1 MRLRCLLTGYC
12 GSQDAAAER
21 KFNVKSVRLSLP
33 LLAFLVLLSAC
44 VSAPP
49 SEQTVSSCP
58 PLPAPPMSVVDVL
71 EAVASEDADAAV
83 WVVDLERHYQA
94 IDACNAK

>member
-1 MRLRCLLTGYC
+1 M
-12 GSQDAAAER
+12 A
-21 KFNVKSVRLSLP
+21 
-33 LLAFLVLLSAC
+33 
-44 VSAPP
+44 
-49 SEQTVSSCP
+49 
-58 PLPAPPMSVVDVL
+58 VVDVL

>member
-1 MRLRCLLTGYC
+1 M
-12 GSQDAAAER
+12 
-21 KFNVKSVRLSLP
+21 KSVRLSLP
-33 LLAFLVLLSAC
+33 LLACLVLLSAC

-58 PLPAPPMSVVDVL
+58 PLPAPPVAVVDVL

-94 IDACNAK
+94 IDACNAE